1 MCVCV
6 CVDMAAGAG
15 PHRRGAATMGG
26 GVEVGGGGVVGGGS
40 AGNGGSVGVAGEI
53 GLGKDPRVETKAA
66 GEYISADRSRETEL
80 VHGTHL

>member
-1 MCVCV
+1 MERVLE
-6 CVDMAAGAG
+6 DGGNLGGNDSGAG
-15 PHRRGAATMGG
+15 SVVGG

-53 GLGKDPRVETKAA
+53 GLGTDPRVETEAT